1 MKIIYCKISWFSLFI
16 FLGALWFP
24 NLTVPDISLILPF
37 IVGSSFALNIFISS
51 CRIKSSEK
59 TETKYSKVI
68 TYFLYAISALMVP
81 LAAVQPSA
89 LALYWAT
96 SGVVGVG
103 MNLLLLSPTYRKLVN
118 IPKISKDSETPYV
131 DLKENMLAKLTFKR
145 RE

>member
-1 MKIIYCKISWFSLFI
+1 
-16 FLGALWFP
+16 
-24 NLTVPDISLILPF
+24 
-37 IVGSSFALNIFISS
+37 
-51 CRIKSSEK
+51 
-59 TETKYSKVI
+59 
-68 TYFLYAISALMVP
+68 MVP
-81 LAAVQPSA
+81 LAALQPSA

-103 MNLLLLSPTYRKLVN
+103 MNLLLLSPTYRKLVK